1 MLLLFIYPQ
10 GVEVWFPIISVSLA
24 VIDSVG
30 TESSLEIR
38 RLSEKAAQLKYY
50 AKSIKGSIY
59 VRDRRK
65 QC

>member
-1 MLLLFIYPQ
+1 M
-10 GVEVWFPIISVSLA
+10 EVWFPIISVSLA